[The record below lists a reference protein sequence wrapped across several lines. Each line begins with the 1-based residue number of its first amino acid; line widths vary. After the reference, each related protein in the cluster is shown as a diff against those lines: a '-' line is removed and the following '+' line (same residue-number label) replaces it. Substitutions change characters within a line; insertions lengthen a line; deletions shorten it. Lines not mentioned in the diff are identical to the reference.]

1 MSESLKEIGASQAA
15 ALVEMVAAL
24 EVDYDGLEELRDDEG
39 ALNDRQ
45 REELAE
51 LSAAAGDCES
61 RDDAEQRIREDAL
74 SVEMRSGWETVDVW
88 QGADSGHGSGRPQPV
103 EFMILLATGGPAAR
117 IMGELRDGQPHR
129 AWLEVQDWGTP
140 WMQYF
145 DIEQDTLLAYASVF
159 YFGQA

>member
-1 MSESLKEIGASQAA
+1 MSTLKEIGASHAA

-24 EVDYDGLEELRDDEG
+24 NVDCERLVELGNTRGIPPKDL
-39 ALNDRQ
+39 A
-45 REELAE
+45 ELAE
-51 LSAAAGDCES
+51 LSEAAGDCES

-117 IMGELRDGQPHR
+117 IRGELADGQPSR

-140 WMQYF
+140 WTQYF
-145 DIEQDTLLAYASVF
+145 DIGQDTLLAYASVF
-159 YFGQA
+159 YFGEG